1 MSNTSVRVHPLVV
14 YNIIDIYER
23 RNLDANRVIGTLLGS
38 VDKLG
43 NVEISNSFVVKHR
56 EANNEVAVD
65 LEVAKELYELHKK
78 VFPSETI
85 VGWFATGG
93 GEVNEYSVVIH
104 DYYSRECQNPIHLTV
119 DPSADGISVKAYVST
134 IFGIPGKNVGTMFTP
149 IDDISISYCYEPELI
164 GVRACMYA
172 AGLPSVSTDSKEIF
186 LANELDQIIQMCN
199 KCQDDIARIVKF
211 IEEKILSGTSKV
223 SIPSNTNDI
232 GRQLMAMIENI
243 IPFGGD
249 DDEAFN
255 SNLKDFLMV
264 VYLSNLSKTQLGLN
278 EKISH
283 LLATERPAITAA
295 GHSVQV
301 LLQTMQDKFQAMSD
315 EIVHRIDEMG
325 HRINDLEQ
333 NISDLMQQA
342 DMNENSNE
350 MSSTSDSQQQQQQ
363 QQSKSQTMDVGKQD
377 QQIDE

>member
-43 NVEISNSFVVKHR
+43 NVEVSNSFVVKHR

-149 IDDISISYCYEPELI
+149 IDDITISYCYEPELV

-199 KCQDDIARIVKF
+199 KCQDNIARIVKF
-211 IEEKILSGTSKV
+211 IEEKILSGASKG

-283 LLATERPAITAA
+283 LLATERPAVT
-295 GHSVQV
+295 GPVQI

-315 EIVHRIDEMG
+315 EIVHRMDEMG

-333 NISDLMQQA
+333 NINDLMQQA
-342 DMNENSNE
+342 DSIENSNE
-350 MSSTSDSQQQQQQ
+350 MFDSQQ
-363 QQSKSQTMDVGKQD
+363 SNKSQSVDGKQD
-377 QQIDE
+377 QQLDEQ

>member
-1 MSNTSVRVHPLVV
+1 MSNTSVRVHPLVI

-119 DPSADGISVKAYVST
+119 DPSVDGISVKAYVST
-134 IFGIPGKNVGTMFTP
+134 IFGIPDKNVGTMFTP
-149 IDDISISYCYEPELI
+149 IDDITISYCYEPELI

-211 IEEKILSGTSKV
+211 IEDKILSGQSKG

-264 VYLSNLSKTQLGLN
+264 VYLSNLSKTQLALN

-283 LLATERPAITAA
+283 LLATERPAT
-295 GHSVQV
+295 VVPTQ
-301 LLQTMQDKFQAMSD
+301 LP
-315 EIVHRIDEMG
+315 
-325 HRINDLEQ
+325 
-333 NISDLMQQA
+333 
-342 DMNENSNE
+342 
-350 MSSTSDSQQQQQQ
+350 STSS
-363 QQSKSQTMDVGKQD
+363 
-377 QQIDE
+377 

>member
-1 MSNTSVRVHPLVV
+1 MSHTSVRVHPLVV

-23 RNLDANRVIGTLLGS
+23 RNLDATRVIGTLLGT

-43 NVEISNSFVVKHR
+43 NVEVSNSFVVKHR

-78 VFPSETI
+78 VYPNETI

-93 GEVNEYSVVIH
+93 GEINEYSVVIH

-119 DPSADGISVKAYVST
+119 DPTVDGISVKAYVST
-134 IFGIPGKNVGTMFTP
+134 IFGVPNKNVGTMFTP
-149 IDDISISYCYEPELI
+149 IDDVTISYCYDNESI
-164 GVRACMYA
+164 GVRACMYS
-172 AGLPSVSTDSKEIF
+172 AGLPSVTVDAKEVF
-186 LANELDQIIQMCN
+186 LTKELDQIIQMCN
-199 KCQDDIARIVKF
+199 KSQDNIARIVKF
-211 IEEKILSGTSKV
+211 IEEKILSGTSMM

-264 VYLSNLSKTQLGLN
+264 VYLSNLSKTQFCLN
-278 EKISH
+278 EKLSH
-283 LLATERPAITAA
+283 LLSADQP
-295 GHSVQV
+295 S
-301 LLQTMQDKFQAMSD
+301 
-315 EIVHRIDEMG
+315 
-325 HRINDLEQ
+325 
-333 NISDLMQQA
+333 NI
-342 DMNENSNE
+342 
-350 MSSTSDSQQQQQQ
+350 
-363 QQSKSQTMDVGKQD
+363 
-377 QQIDE
+377 